1 MYKEGIMEV
10 EQEEGD
16 AEDWPPYLLEELP
29 SEALLEIFQHLDWYN
44 LVNVSQTCSRF
55 RDLCLMATLWLKMKQ
70 LDFRYCAI
78 PYDNKILQIM
88 SRCPNI
94 EVLYLGDILLEEPEL
109 DIDMLDTNL
118 LSIDKFFLDVLRQNV
133 HIKKLHLSMHG
144 VNNRCVEAIC
154 AKCTELQHIVVEDS
168 DHMDRDALT
177 DLVTSIPRLQELH
190 IHNCSSV
197 MFPEIVHQDPSK
209 KLALTRLSLTG
220 MAISSED
227 VSILLRNCPELCDL
241 DLSETYDIYSFPN
254 DVLPTQR
261 SALDTLQTLRLRN
274 SQGLEELTIGHCP
287 QLRMVDV
294 CGCVDLTSL
303 TLSCPKVEEVLL
315 EDTIELKKL
324 LLSPCNMSKVKVTDH
339 SSLKT
344 LEVTSPVLE
353 SVSLC
358 NCPLLSTDTLVSCVK
373 ERHFITELIL
383 NKCINIPP
391 EDVNFLILPAFPN
404 LQTLSYSGHA
414 WSDVHITSS
423 QINTLMFGDC
433 VNVTGL
439 PVNIPSLQR
448 LSVFRCR
455 DITESELINGLLFGN
470 QAADNHNKLTPTGK
484 TQVTLK
490 PFSHNTGTPNLQEL
504 TLKEMAGVHGSILS
518 GAISNFQDLTR
529 LELISCQ
536 CLTQL
541 SLSSCTSLT
550 HVVVGSCNRL
560 STMTI
565 LPSAPCIE
573 TVELKWCGM
582 MDRFSCTGN
591 KLQSLDVVATNFVHF
606 SLSSSS
612 LTTLALTGVL
622 TQTGHSLTIN
632 CPLLSSLSLQKCD
645 LLTSVQLRDLLR
657 GTPVLTTVDVRGSSS
672 LSSLEI
678 PGGVKSCYLMGHRRL
693 QQISVQQPI
702 QMSHITLNNLPKFV
716 PNERLTLL
724 KACEATLTVLDLRAI
739 PGETNL
745 VLQLRN
751 LESLTL
757 DQGLYLIHLEILCP
771 KLTYLRIQG
780 CPKLW
785 HLTIELDRLSQ
796 LQVTH
801 SSPLLALRSM
811 DLHTSHVTYLAKV
824 IAYYCPK
831 LQMLKLYR
839 TYVTQEMIE
848 KLSSL
853 IPTLERLRLY
863 GCQGH
868 MVTESQPVNS
878 ILRPDSSSLHITS
891 ENIPGS

>member
-1 MYKEGIMEV
+1 MEV

-16 AEDWPPYLLEELP
+16 TDDWPPYLLEDLP
-29 SEALLEIFQHLDWYN
+29 TEALLEIFQHLDWHI

-55 RDLCLMATLWLKMKQ
+55 RDLCLKATLWLRMKR
-70 LDFRYCAI
+70 LDFRNCAI
-78 PYDNKILQIM
+78 PYDKKILQIM
-88 SRCPNI
+88 SRCPNV
-94 EVLYLGDILLEEPEL
+94 EVLYLGDVLLEELEEES
-109 DIDMLDTNL
+109 DILDTNL
-118 LSIDKFFLDVLRQNV
+118 VGIDKFFLSVLRQNI
-133 HIKKLHLSMHG
+133 HIKQLYLSMHG
-144 VNNRCVEAIC
+144 VTNRSVEAIC
-154 AKCTELQHIVVEDS
+154 AKCTELQHIVIEDS
-168 DHMDRDALT
+168 DHMDRDALS
-177 DLVTSIPRLQELH
+177 DLVSSIPGLQELH
-190 IHNCSSV
+190 VHNCVSV
-197 MFPEIVHQDPSK
+197 MYPEIGHQDPDK
-209 KLALTRLSLTG
+209 KLSLTRLSLTAMG
-220 MAISSED
+220 ISTED
-227 VSILLRNCPELCDL
+227 VSVLLRNCLGLCDL
-241 DLSETYDIYSFPN
+241 DLSETFDLHIFPN
-254 DVLPTQR
+254 DVLPTQK
-261 SALDTLQTLRLRN
+261 SALDTLQSLKLRN
-274 SQGLEELTIGHCP
+274 SRGLEDLTIGHCP
-287 QLRMVDV
+287 QLKMVDV
-294 CGCVDLTSL
+294 CGCVSLTSL
-303 TLSCPKVEEVLL
+303 TLSCPRVEEVLL
-315 EDTIELKKL
+315 EDITELNKL
-324 LLSPCNMSKVKVTDH
+324 FLSPCNIAKVKVTDH
-339 SSLKT
+339 ASLKN
-344 LEVTSPVLE
+344 LEITSPVLE

-391 EDVNFLILPAFPN
+391 EDVNHLVLPAFPN
-404 LQTLSYSGHA
+404 LQSLSYSGHS

-433 VNVTGL
+433 VNVIGL

-470 QAADNHNKLTPTGK
+470 QALDNHNKLTPTGK
-484 TQVTLK
+484 TQVTLE
-490 PFSHNTGTPNLQEL
+490 PFSQNTGTPNLQEL
-504 TLKEMAGVHGSILS
+504 TLREMVGIHGSILS
-518 GAISNFQDLTR
+518 GAMSNFRDLTR
-529 LELISCQ
+529 LELINCS

-541 SLSSCTSLT
+541 SVSDCTSLT
-550 HVVVGSCNRL
+550 HVVVQSCNRL
-560 STMTI
+560 TKMSI
-565 LPSAPCIE
+565 QQSAPCVQ

-582 MDRFSCTGN
+582 VERFFCRGN
-591 KLQSLDVVATNFVHF
+591 RLQSLDVAATNFVHF

-622 TQTGHSLTIN
+622 TQTGHSLALQ
-632 CPLLSSLSLQKCD
+632 CPLLTSLSLQKCD
-645 LLTSVQLRDLLR
+645 LLTNAQLIHLLS
-657 GTPVLTTVDVRGSSS
+657 GTTVLTTVDVRGSSS

-693 QQISVQQPI
+693 QEITVQHPI

-716 PNERLTLL
+716 PSQRLTLL
-724 KACEATLTVLDLRAI
+724 KACENTLTVLELRAI

-757 DQGLYLIHLEILCP
+757 DQGLYLLHLEILCP

-811 DLHTSHVTYLAKV
+811 ELHTSHVTYLAKV

-831 LQMLKLYR
+831 LQNLKLYR

-853 IPTLERLRLY
+853 ILTLEKLILY
-863 GCQGH
+863 GCHGH
-868 MVTESQPVNS
+868 SVTGCESVNT
-878 ILRPDSSSLHITS
+878 ILRPDSTALYISS